1 MKSKGL
7 SISAKL
13 YLGFTCMIAIIV
25 AVAGFS
31 VLRIMFLDE
40 TLQTATNINSV
51 ISRQAINFRGS
62 VHDRSILI
70 RDAAIIS
77 NDPADLDKTLQD
89 IRKLEEDYDKADVEF
104 AKFIQNG
111 MLNSQEKAMYDDI
124 NAIKKET
131 MDTYAKIIE
140 LIKNSD
146 KQAADELVLQK
157 AREQFINWLASI
169 NKVIDHYESKNQ
181 QLTNNAL
188 ELISSFIPIMSI
200 IIVLA
205 LILSFVIAFFIVR
218 YIKHSVG
225 GEPSY
230 VKAVIAEVASGNL
243 RIDIQSK
250 FNDSILDSVK
260 KMQAQLRETVQKIF
274 SLANL
279 INQRVDVVTDVFNN
293 AQNATTT
300 QSDLSLQSA
309 KSINKLVDKT
319 RAISKMTDETEQ
331 NSKNTKQIC
340 EESMISVQETA
351 QGMETV
357 AQSSTKTSEQ
367 ISFLTEQAQTIGAST
382 ELISEI
388 TDQTN
393 LLALNAAIEAARAG
407 EIGRGFAVVAD
418 EIRALADKTGAATNQ
433 ITAINQKI
441 QEETVATA
449 QAIEQSIP
457 LIMQGKD
464 LSDKMRD
471 NMELILKQTNDSLLK
486 AEEVN
491 NEVAEQ
497 IKLLEEIE
505 AMVNKN
511 ADISVQTQNT
521 ITQNRQTTQDLKDIA
536 RNLQQEVKLFEL

>member
-1 MKSKGL
+1 
-7 SISAKL
+7 
-13 YLGFTCMIAIIV
+13 
-25 AVAGFS
+25 
-31 VLRIMFLDE
+31 
-40 TLQTATNINSV
+40 
-51 ISRQAINFRGS
+51 
-62 VHDRSILI
+62 
-70 RDAAIIS
+70 
-77 NDPADLDKTLQD
+77 
-89 IRKLEEDYDKADVEF
+89 
-104 AKFIQNG
+104 
-111 MLNSQEKAMYDDI
+111 
-124 NAIKKET
+124 
-131 MDTYAKIIE
+131 
-140 LIKNSD
+140 
-146 KQAADELVLQK
+146 
-157 AREQFINWLASI
+157 
-169 NKVIDHYESKNQ
+169 
-181 QLTNNAL
+181 
-188 ELISSFIPIMSI
+188 
-200 IIVLA
+200 
-205 LILSFVIAFFIVR
+205 
-218 YIKHSVG
+218 
-225 GEPSY
+225 
-230 VKAVIAEVASGNL
+230 
-243 RIDIQSK
+243 
-250 FNDSILDSVK
+250 
-260 KMQAQLRETVQKIF
+260 
-274 SLANL
+274 
-279 INQRVDVVTDVFNN
+279 
-293 AQNATTT
+293 
-300 QSDLSLQSA
+300 
-309 KSINKLVDKT
+309 
-319 RAISKMTDETEQ
+319 
-331 NSKNTKQIC
+331 
-340 EESMISVQETA
+340 
-351 QGMETV
+351 METV

-536 RNLQQEVKLFEL
+536 RNLQQEVKLFKL

>member
-1 MKSKGL
+1 
-7 SISAKL
+7 
-13 YLGFTCMIAIIV
+13 
-25 AVAGFS
+25 
-31 VLRIMFLDE
+31 
-40 TLQTATNINSV
+40 
-51 ISRQAINFRGS
+51 
-62 VHDRSILI
+62 
-70 RDAAIIS
+70 
-77 NDPADLDKTLQD
+77 
-89 IRKLEEDYDKADVEF
+89 
-104 AKFIQNG
+104 
-111 MLNSQEKAMYDDI
+111 
-124 NAIKKET
+124 
-131 MDTYAKIIE
+131 
-140 LIKNSD
+140 
-146 KQAADELVLQK
+146 
-157 AREQFINWLASI
+157 
-169 NKVIDHYESKNQ
+169 
-181 QLTNNAL
+181 
-188 ELISSFIPIMSI
+188 
-200 IIVLA
+200 
-205 LILSFVIAFFIVR
+205 
-218 YIKHSVG
+218 
-225 GEPSY
+225 
-230 VKAVIAEVASGNL
+230 
-243 RIDIQSK
+243 
-250 FNDSILDSVK
+250 
-260 KMQAQLRETVQKIF
+260 
-274 SLANL
+274 
-279 INQRVDVVTDVFNN
+279 
-293 AQNATTT
+293 
-300 QSDLSLQSA
+300 
-309 KSINKLVDKT
+309 
-319 RAISKMTDETEQ
+319 MTDETEQ

-536 RNLQQEVKLFEL
+536 RNLQQEVKLFKL

>member
-146 KQAADELVLQK
+146 KQGADELILQK

-418 EIRALADKTGAATNQ
+418 EIRQSGSDGGDSRQ

-536 RNLQQEVKLFEL
+536 RNLQQEVKLFKL